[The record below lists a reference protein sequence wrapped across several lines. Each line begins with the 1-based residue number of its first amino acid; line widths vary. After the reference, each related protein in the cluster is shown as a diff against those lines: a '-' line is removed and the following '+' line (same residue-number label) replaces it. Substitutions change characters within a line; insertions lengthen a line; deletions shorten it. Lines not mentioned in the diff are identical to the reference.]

1 MPIVRFSKFRHVF
14 GTAAKPEDQY
24 SDIKV
29 TRTSWDSNFC
39 AVNPKVRGR
48 SSSQLFI
55 IHSLSLLLL
64 KEPVVVPSSF
74 FRLKRPVE
82 LEPTARTIMLMDIL
96 RLFSTW
102 PGKLK
107 LLLLFVD
114 INLGRHST
122 ITSSPLPLKIV
133 QLKFGPFR
141 MKDSVSPSEK
151 KLSNSSSTR
160 NERFLSRGIPLLS
173 TF

>member
-39 AVNPKVRGR
+39 AVNPKVRER
-48 SSSQLFI
+48 PLTQLFI
-55 IHSLSLLLL
+55 INSLSLLLL
-64 KEPVVVPSSF
+64 KEPVVVPSLF
-74 FRLKRPVE
+74 FPLKRPVE
-82 LEPTARTIMLMDIL
+82 LVPTARTIMLMDIL
-96 RLFSTW
+96 RPFSTW
-102 PGKLK
+102 PGKFEQ
-107 LLLLFVD
+107 LFLVVD
-114 INLGRHST
+114 INLGLHST

-133 QLKFGPFR
+133 QLKFGPFP
-141 MKDSVSPSEK
+141 MKDSASPSEK

-160 NERFLSRGIPLLS
+160 SERFLSLGTRLLS
-173 TF
+173 IF